1 MECLVCHQKI
11 HPGEQIFWGNQM
23 ECCGC
28 GESDCSYTNASEG
41 LMGAIHLICLENPT
55 EAATTPNTTTLEP
68 VEEESVVTRSD
79 ALFLFDGVWK

>member
-28 GESDCSYTNASEG
+28 GESDCSYSEASDG
-41 LMGAIHLICLENPT
+41 LMGAVHLSCLERPT
-55 EAATTPNTTTLEP
+55 EIARTSNTAVPEP
-68 VEEESVVTRSD
+68 VEEESVVSRSD
-79 ALFLFDGVWK
+79 ALSLFDGVWK